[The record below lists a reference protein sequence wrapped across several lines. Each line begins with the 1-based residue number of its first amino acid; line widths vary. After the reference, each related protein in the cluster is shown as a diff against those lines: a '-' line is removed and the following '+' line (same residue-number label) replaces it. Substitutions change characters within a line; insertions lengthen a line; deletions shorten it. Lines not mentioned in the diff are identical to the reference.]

1 MTTPTSQSSDTISLR
16 PALISLAVVII
27 VIAIGM
33 GIALQANQQ
42 RRQTVIDT
50 YTTAT
55 KEHYGQNQAAYEDFF
70 AKTFTEC
77 QTELTKQQ
85 ATETTTY
92 KSSDIICQAAI
103 KQLSSM
109 RVDSLQDS
117 SAIAYVKITN
127 GTYELIEAS
136 GKYNQGR
143 SIFDTQNYN
152 HFNYDQHVK
161 QDIADYATDRKPITR
176 WQDFI
181 NYIGGKEVVVT
192 LEKDGTPIGYIFRG
206 VIER

>member
-1 MTTPTSQSSDTISLR
+1 MNTATSHPSDTISLR
-16 PALISLAVVII
+16 PALISLAVVIV

-33 GIALQANQQ
+33 AVALQANQQ

-55 KEHYGQNQAAYEDFF
+55 KEHYAQNQAAYEDFF
-70 AKTFTEC
+70 AKTFADC
-77 QTELTKQQ
+77 QAELSTQQ
-85 ATETTTY
+85 ATETTPY

-103 KQLSSM
+103 KQLSAM
-109 RVDSLQDS
+109 NVDSLQDS

-152 HFNYDQHVK
+152 HFSYDQHIK
-161 QDIADYATDRKPITR
+161 QDIADFTTDRKPITR

-181 NYIGGKEVVVT
+181 NYISGKEVVVP
-192 LEKDGTPIGYIFRG
+192 LEKDKTTIGYIFRG